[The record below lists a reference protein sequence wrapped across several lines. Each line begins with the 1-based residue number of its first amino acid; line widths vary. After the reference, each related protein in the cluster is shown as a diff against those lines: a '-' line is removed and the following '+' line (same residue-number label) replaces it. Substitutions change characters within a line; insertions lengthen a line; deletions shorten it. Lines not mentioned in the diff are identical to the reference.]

1 VATKVKYFNKVFIAL
16 IFFHALL
23 VTFPVQ
29 AVEGQINKSVSD
41 TLGQQEEQKDRNLND
56 EEQTEIP
63 KPVNEL
69 TAGDFFKMIF
79 TTLLVLALIYFLL
92 KFVNKRNRM
101 FNGQKFIENLGG
113 TSLGTNRSIQIVKV
127 GERIL
132 VVGVGDSIQLLKE
145 IDDVEEINA
154 IIEQHNS
161 TLESIIQPRDV
172 INRFFDKR
180 REAKDEDKPSFSSIL
195 EKQFSDLKQG
205 RKKIVEQLEKKESS
219 KE

>member
-1 VATKVKYFNKVFIAL
+1 MATKLKYIKKVILAL

-29 AVEGQINKSVSD
+29 AEDSHIDKSVSD
-41 TLGQQEEQKDRNLND
+41 ALGNQEKQVDKEQETDAI
-56 EEQTEIP
+56 ETAEP
-63 KPVNEL
+63 ANEL

-79 TTLLVLALIYFLL
+79 TTLFVIALIYLLL

-101 FNGQKFIENLGG
+101 FNQHRFIENLGG

-132 VVGVGDSIQLLKE
+132 VVGVGDTVQLLKE
-145 IDDVEEINA
+145 INDTDEINE
-154 IIEQHNS
+154 ILEQHNAS
-161 TLESIIQPRDV
+161 LDSMIQPRD
-172 INRFFDKR
+172 ILNRMIQKR
-180 REAKDEDKPSFSSIL
+180 KEVKDGDQTHFSSML
-195 EKQFSDLKQG
+195 QKQLSELKQG
-205 RKKIVEQLEKKESS
+205 RKKIVEQLENKESS

>member
-1 VATKVKYFNKVFIAL
+1 MAL

-29 AVEGQINKSVSD
+29 AEEGHVDKSVND
-41 TLGQQEEQKDRNLND
+41 IIGNQNEQNIDQEETIP
-56 EEQTEIP
+56 TETP
-63 KPVNEL
+63 LTKNEL
-69 TAGDFFKMIF
+69 TAGDFLKMIF
-79 TTLLVLALIYFLL
+79 ATLFVLALIYFLL

-101 FNGQKFIENLGG
+101 FSQHRFIENLGG

-145 IDDVEEINA
+145 IEDTEEINE
-154 IIEQHNS
+154 ILEQHNS
-161 TLESIIQPRDV
+161 SLESMIQPRDV
-172 INRFFDKR
+172 INRFLEKR
-180 REAKDEDKPSFSSIL
+180 KEAKNTDKSLFSSIL
-195 EKQFSDLKQG
+195 QKQLTELKQG
-205 RKKIVEQLEKKESS
+205 RKKIVEQLESKESS

>member
-1 VATKVKYFNKVFIAL
+1 MRQIKKVFLAL

-29 AVEGQINKSVSD
+29 AQEGHVDKSVSD
-41 TLGQQEEQKDRNLND
+41 GFLNQNDQTNDNVDTNPIENQQ
-56 EEQTEIP
+56 P
-63 KPVNEL
+63 ANEL

-79 TTLLVLALIYFLL
+79 TTLFVIALIYFLL

-101 FNGQKFIENLGG
+101 FNQQRFIENLGG

-145 IDDVEEINA
+145 IEDTEEINE
-154 IIEQHNS
+154 ILTQHNS
-161 TLESIIQPRDV
+161 SLESMIQPKDL
-172 INRFFDKR
+172 INRFLDKR
-180 REAKDEDKPSFSSIL
+180 KVAKDSDQSLFSSML
-195 EKQFSDLKQG
+195 QKQLSELKQG
-205 RKKIVEQLEKKESS
+205 RKKIVEQLENKESS

>member
-1 VATKVKYFNKVFIAL
+1 MKHIKIVVLTL

-29 AVEGQINKSVSD
+29 AEEGHVDESVNDVIGSQKEQ
-41 TLGQQEEQKDRNLND
+41 LKNEQETNPIENPQ
-56 EEQTEIP
+56 P
-63 KPVNEL
+63 ANEL
-69 TAGDFFKMIF
+69 TAGDFIKMIF
-79 TTLLVLALIYFLL
+79 TTLFVLALIYFLL

-101 FNGQKFIENLGG
+101 FNQHRFIENLGG

-145 IDDVEEINA
+145 IEDTDEINE
-154 IIEQHNS
+154 ILEQHNS
-161 TLESIIQPRDV
+161 SLESMIQPRDI
-172 INRFFDKR
+172 INRFLEKR
-180 REAKDEDKPSFSSIL
+180 KVAKNTDQSLFSSML
-195 EKQFSDLKQG
+195 QKQLTELKQG
-205 RKKIVEQLEKKESS
+205 RKKIVEQLENKESS

>member
-1 VATKVKYFNKVFIAL
+1 MKYIKKVILAL

-29 AVEGQINKSVSD
+29 AEDGHIDKSVSD
-41 TLGQQEEQKDRNLND
+41 ALGNQEKQVDKEQETDAI
-56 EEQTEIP
+56 ETAESA
-63 KPVNEL
+63 NEL

-79 TTLLVLALIYFLL
+79 TTLFVIALIYLLL

-101 FNGQKFIENLGG
+101 FNQHRFIENLGG

-132 VVGVGDSIQLLKE
+132 VVGVGDTVQLLKE
-145 IDDVEEINA
+145 IKDTDEINE
-154 IIEQHNS
+154 ILEQHNAS
-161 TLESIIQPRDV
+161 LDSMIQPRD
-172 INRFFDKR
+172 ILNRMIQKR
-180 REAKDEDKPSFSSIL
+180 KEVKDGDQTHFSSML
-195 EKQFSDLKQG
+195 QKQLSELKQG
-205 RKKIVEQLEKKESS
+205 RKKIVEQLENKESS

>member
-1 VATKVKYFNKVFIAL
+1 MKHIKKVFIAI
-16 IFFHALL
+16 IFFHTLL

-29 AVEGQINKSVSD
+29 AEDGQIDKNVYNQYNPENQEKPDQESD
-41 TLGQQEEQKDRNLND
+41 VPELTQPTSD
-56 EEQTEIP
+56 
-63 KPVNEL
+63 L

-79 TTLLVLALIYFLL
+79 TTLFVLALIYFLL

-101 FNGQKFIENLGG
+101 FNQHKFIENLGG

-145 IDDVEEINA
+145 IEDTDEINE
-154 IIEQHNS
+154 ILEQHNS
-161 TLESIIQPRDV
+161 SLESMIQPQDI
-172 INRFFDKR
+172 INRFLEKR
-180 REAKDEDKPSFSSIL
+180 KSAKDKDKALFSSIL
-195 EKQFSDLKQG
+195 QKQLTELKQG
-205 RKKIVEQLEKKESS
+205 RKKIVEQLENKESS